1 MGSLAE
7 HDING
12 VIRMVLLLSF
22 SLGRALAAMTAG
34 TVHPKPNSMGK
45 NALPESPTRPI
56 VSFMT

>member
-1 MGSLAE
+1 
-7 HDING
+7 
-12 VIRMVLLLSF
+12 MVLLLSF

-34 TVHPKPNSMGK
+34 TVQPKPNSMGK